1 MANPTLTPVPEQTFD
16 ELMKELGPPP
26 NSKMG
31 YSLMPKFW
39 HTKDFSNMSD
49 CVKSAATMWYKLTE
63 TLGDHY
69 EIWITVS
76 PAVESGIEGEV
87 KVIHHLVYD
96 RVDDVVW
103 DYSCAR
109 VMRFKSKDY
118 DKSSSQRQ
126 NIEEITKWGKKKILK
141 ELKKLGMNK
150 FGKKLEFCPLNVLML
165 MFCEHHRKMKQFNP
179 DINDPDC
186 DWKADP
192 WKEYYG
198 VICDGNR
205 HLSTKDQVELWNSV
219 VERDQAKFHYDPKV
233 LLPNE
238 CLTGEWKLLT
248 DGDADDQGLKVG
260 VTGYKTDT
268 GECYPCECF
277 APKYHPYRMD
287 VPPFYNALMDV
298 HNKEDYGAMDRMV
311 KILPQLKKT
320 PSDATAV
327 RDEFRRR
334 GVETIRC

>member
-1 MANPTLTPVPEQTFD
+1 MAGQFQSLSNERDYEEV
-16 ELMKELGPPP
+16 MKELGPPP
-26 NSKMG
+26 KSKLG

-76 PAVESGIEGEV
+76 PCVESKIQGEN

-109 VMRFKSKDY
+109 VMCFKSKDY
-118 DKSSSQRQ
+118 DLSSSQRQ

-141 ELKKLGMNK
+141 ELKKLGVNK
-150 FGKKLEFCPLNVLML
+150 FGKKLEFSALNVLML

-179 DINDPDC
+179 NIKDPDC
-186 DWKADP
+186 DWHADP
-192 WKEYYG
+192 WKEHYG
-198 VICDGNR
+198 IVCDGNR
-205 HLSTKDQVELWNSV
+205 HLSPKDQAELWNVV
-219 VERDQAKFHYDPKV
+219 VEKEHTAYHADPKV

-238 CLTGEWKLLT
+238 CLTGKWNLLT
-248 DGDADDQGLKVG
+248 DGDAEDQGLSVG

-268 GECYPCECF
+268 GVCYPCETF
-277 APKYHPYRMD
+277 IPKHHPYRLD
-287 VPPFYNALMDV
+287 VPPFYNAVMEV
-298 HNKEDYGAMDRMV
+298 HNKGKYDMME
-311 KILPQLKKT
+311 KILKT
-320 PSDATAV
+320 
-327 RDEFRRR
+327 R
-334 GVETIRC
+334 GITTV

>member
-1 MANPTLTPVPEQTFD
+1 METPIQRPNPREQTFD

-26 NSKMG
+26 KSKLG

-39 HTKDFSNMSD
+39 HTKDFNNMSD

-76 PAVESGIEGEV
+76 PAVEATIEGEK

-96 RVDDVVW
+96 RVDDVLW

-126 NIEEITKWGKKKILK
+126 NIEEITKWSKKKILK
-141 ELKKLGMNK
+141 ELKKLGVNK
-150 FGKKLEFCPLNVLML
+150 FGRKLEFSPLNILML
-165 MFCEHHRKMKQFNP
+165 MFCEHHRKMKQYNP
-179 DINDPDC
+179 DIKDPDC
-186 DWKADP
+186 NWQGDP

-198 VICDGNR
+198 LIADSNR
-205 HLSTKDQVELWNSV
+205 HLSTNDQVELWNEI
-219 VERDQAKFHYDPKV
+219 VERDQSTFHYDPKV

-248 DGDADDQGLKVG
+248 DPEADDQGIEVG

-277 APKYHPYRMD
+277 KPKYHPYRMD
-287 VPPFYNALMDV
+287 SPPFYNAVMDV
-298 HNKEDYGAMDRMV
+298 HNGLGDGLME
-311 KILPQLKKT
+311 KIL
-320 PSDATAV
+320 AA
-327 RDEFRRR
+327 
-334 GVETIRC
+334 RC